1 MERQNHFENE
11 NAMPPPVQLLDIAT
25 GFWKTQAIYV
35 AAKIGIADLLKDG
48 SKNID
53 ELSSATGVHSRSL
66 YRLLRALASIG
77 IFIEN
82 DDGSF
87 GLTSLATTLQSDNP
101 MSVRSLAVLVGEQF
115 WWDPWGNLEHSVM
128 TGEAAFERV
137 FGIRI
142 FEYFG
147 KHPEIGHSFNKW
159 MTRLS
164 ELTVPALLESYDFST
179 FHKVVDIGGGHGS
192 LLVNILKANPKI
204 KGVLFD
210 LPDVV
215 KAANEIDADIIER
228 CEIIGGDFFELVP
241 AGGDAYIL
249 KQIIHDWDDDL
260 SVKILKNCHKAMAD
274 NGRVLVIDAVIQPGN
289 APDLNKFIDLNMLI
303 LTHGGRERTEFE
315 FRSLFEAAG
324 FELTN
329 IFSTPSLFSIIE
341 GIRK

>member
-1 MERQNHFENE
+1 MEQQIHFENE
-11 NAMPPPVQLLDIAT
+11 NAMPPPVQLIDIVT

-53 ELSSATGVHSRSL
+53 ELSSATGVHGRSL

-87 GLTSLATTLQSDNP
+87 GLTPLATTLQSDNP

-137 FGIRI
+137 FGMRI

-147 KHPEIGHSFNKW
+147 KHPEIGHSFNKG

-164 ELTVPALLESYDFST
+164 EMTDPALVESYDFSN

-192 LLVNILKANPKI
+192 LLACILKANPKI

-210 LPDVV
+210 LS
-215 KAANEIDADIIER
+215 EISTSSRTDYYPVWR
-228 CEIIGGDFFELVP
+228 QGFSRRSGGQSRRR
-241 AGGDAYIL
+241 GSKTGDSGYRI
-249 KQIIHDWDDDL
+249 
-260 SVKILKNCHKAMAD
+260 
-274 NGRVLVIDAVIQPGN
+274 
-289 APDLNKFIDLNMLI
+289 
-303 LTHGGRERTEFE
+303 
-315 FRSLFEAAG
+315 
-324 FELTN
+324 
-329 IFSTPSLFSIIE
+329 
-341 GIRK
+341 